1 MFNHT
6 QFTTVTIDA
15 LWHAVACDLACLYS
29 FFHQYL
35 VKHNKGY
42 SSFDL
47 GNILY
52 KKFSLVIGIDV

>member
-35 VKHNKGY
+35 VKHNKGH
-42 SSFDL
+42 SLFDL
-47 GNILY
+47 VNILY